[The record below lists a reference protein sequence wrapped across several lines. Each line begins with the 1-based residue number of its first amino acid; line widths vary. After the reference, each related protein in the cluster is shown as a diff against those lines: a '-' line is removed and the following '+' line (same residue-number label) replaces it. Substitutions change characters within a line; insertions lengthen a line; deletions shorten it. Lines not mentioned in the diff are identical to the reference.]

1 MTRCGGFIVPCATLV
16 IMLSVASSRGEAHK
30 PITSPYTYNE
40 DVFPILRERCGR
52 CHVAGGVAPMSLMT
66 YKDAFPWGESI
77 RTELIAGHMP
87 PGGTNQPAGSF
98 KNAHT
103 LSARELNVL
112 MVWATG
118 GNPMGNAERTPPAVP
133 LDNSWRLGAPDLV
146 VPMPS
151 AFTIAADKIEETLE
165 LTLPTGATGARLV
178 RAVDLLPGTPAI
190 VRSATIS
197 VKTDSP
203 AAAANPD
210 HVTSAP
216 ERVLALWLPG
226 DTPVVLDDGPAFQL
240 PANAELILRVHYKK
254 TWENER
260 LAMTDRSS
268 VGLYF
273 APASAPAL
281 RALTVAAPADAAPQ
295 PASSGTGQTQPTQ
308 GSRDQVSFSRI
319 VDEDLRAVAI
329 YPDRGLTNVN
339 VDVAVERP
347 DGSRTEL
354 IRFRPQADWARRYWL
369 AEPVMLPR
377 GSRITVVATFNDVLL
392 PPGAAPLVQKRPDP
406 SSLRVTVN
414 VVGK

>member
-1 MTRCGGFIVPCATLV
+1 MTRAAHLITLTTALV
-16 IMLSVASSRGEAHK
+16 VAVASSRGEAHK

-40 DVFPILRERCGR
+40 DVFPILRDRCGR
-52 CHVAGGVAPMSLMT
+52 CHVPGGIAPMSLMT

-77 RTELIAGHMP
+77 RTELMAGHMP
-87 PGGTNQPAGSF
+87 PGGTNQPAGAF
-98 KNAHT
+98 RNTHA
-103 LSARELNVL
+103 LSAHELNVL
-112 MVWATG
+112 MVWVTG

-133 LDNSWRLGAPDLV
+133 LDNSWRLGTPDLV

-151 AFTIAADKIEETLE
+151 AFTIAADKTEETLE
-165 LTLPTGATGARLV
+165 LTLPTGATAARLV

-190 VRSATIS
+190 VRSATVS

-203 AAAANPD
+203 AAGANAD
-210 HVTSAP
+210 RATSAP

-226 DTPVVLDDGPAFQL
+226 DNPVALDDGPAFQL

-273 APASAPAL
+273 APATAPAL
-281 RALTVAAPADAAPQ
+281 RALTVAAPADTALK
-295 PASSGTGQTQPTQ
+295 PASSGTGETRPSEPTD
-308 GSRDQVSFSRI
+308 RDQVSFSRI

-329 YPDRGLTNVN
+329 YPDRGMTNVN
-339 VDVAVERP
+339 VDVNVERP
-347 DGSRTEL
+347 DGSRTGL

-369 AEPVMLPR
+369 AEAVTLPR
-377 GSRITVVATFNDVLL
+377 GSRITVVATFSDVLL
-392 PPGAAPLVQKRPDP
+392 PPGAAPLVLKRPDAA
-406 SSLRVTVN
+406 SLRVTVN